1 MGKNKN
7 NNFIP
12 PKGRPSGSGREGSGL
27 KDTFAV
33 NDLETDNYLADNYT
47 KGEDEPAENVHLRHP
62 NRNTDKGREDQGE
75 ETSKTK

>member
-7 NNFIP
+7 NDFVP

-27 KDTFAV
+27 KDAFAV
-33 NDLETDNYLADNYT
+33 NDLEKDNQLADAYT
-47 KGEDEPAENVHLRHP
+47 KDEDVPAENVPLRHP

-75 ETSKTK
+75 GT